1 MGIMRFTLPLRISA
15 VLAIFSAG
23 GLCLAFSV
31 GLPESQA
38 TNAKNTAQ
46 EEGKL
51 VYADF
56 ETVKDHRPVSNRG
69 GLIQLFSYQENSALQ
84 AKFKGLEGAN
94 PPAPELVRLRKD
106 DPNRAIAFDYEIP
119 APNQYA
125 GVTVEVHG
133 QADRDGKPVADD
145 VSGYKYLTLQAYAT
159 GVPSLRIE
167 FVSRGQGL
175 NISGGFPQMNFKVIP
190 GFNTYKIPL
199 KSLFQPSWVQERISP
214 KDVLK
219 RLTSVNI
226 SAYCEPCTP
235 VKGAVVIDNLVFQ
248 N

>member
-1 MGIMRFTLPLRISA
+1 MGIMRFTLLLCTGA
-15 VLAIFSAG
+15 VLVIFSVEG
-23 GLCLAFSV
+23 IHPMFSV
-31 GLPESQA
+31 GLSGSQA
-38 TNAKNTAQ
+38 ASAKNRAQ

-56 ETVKDHRPVSNRG
+56 ETVKDNRPVSNRG

-94 PPAPELVRLRKD
+94 PPAPDLVRLRKD
-106 DPNRAIAFDYEIP
+106 DPNKAIAFDYEIP

-175 NISGGFPQMNFKVIP
+175 NISSGFPQMLFKVTP

-219 RLTSVNI
+219 KLTAVNI

-235 VKGAVVIDNLVFQ
+235 VKGTVVIDNLVFQ